1 VYDTLKRT
9 AERYPV
15 AGISIGDTAVEAE
28 AERVTVGGVNAWRV
42 CFLDPILNGIAG
54 VEAAVCAGV
63 GIYILRLLVGV
74 CLVLLFFRSLDLA
87 KL

>member
-1 VYDTLKRT
+1 VYETDRRT

-28 AERVTVGGVNAWRV
+28 AESVTVGGVNAWRV

-63 GIYILRLLVGV
+63 GIYFLRLFSSGWV
-74 CLVLLFFRSLDLA
+74 VLLYFRSLELA